1 MTDTLRDAY
10 AHCLR
15 MARSHYENFPVAS
28 RFLPKRLR
36 EPIAVI
42 YAFARTADDY
52 ADEGDLA
59 PATRIAKLDAYG
71 AQLDLAAAGNEV
83 DDPVFIALADVIRR
97 HGLPKSLFQDLLTAF
112 RMDVTKKR
120 YANYEEVLYYCRH
133 SADPVGRLLL
143 HLYHLATPVNLAHS
157 DAICSA
163 LQLINFWQDLSQDYQ
178 ENNRIYL
185 PQDEMAEYGAGED
198 HLRDGRTDDA
208 MRALMDMQ
216 IERTR
221 RLLLSGAPLGK
232 VLPGRMGF
240 ELRLTLHGG
249 LRVLNALEA
258 RRDDAFA
265 RPRLGMTDWLAML
278 SGALFWRIPS
288 RKA

>member
-42 YAFARTADDY
+42 YAFARTADDF
-52 ADEGDLA
+52 ADEGDLD
-59 PATRIAKLDAYG
+59 PATRIAKLNAYD
-71 AQLDLAAAGNEV
+71 AQLDAIAAGDKV
-83 DDPVFIALADVIRR
+83 DDPVFVALADIIRR
-97 HGLPKSLFQDLLTAF
+97 HDLPMDLFHDLLTAF

-120 YANYEEVLYYCRH
+120 HANYAEVLYYCRH
-133 SADPVGRLLL
+133 SANPVGRLLL
-143 HLYHLATPVNLAHS
+143 YLYNLATPVNLAHS

-163 LQLINFWQDLSQDYQ
+163 LQLINFWQDLSQDYR

-185 PQDEMAEYGAGED
+185 PQEEMVNYGVSED
-198 HLRDGRTDDA
+198 HLRHGRTDAA
-208 MRALMDMQ
+208 MRALMDFQ

-265 RPRLGMTDWLAML
+265 RPRLGVTDWLAML
-278 SGALFWRIPS
+278 RGALFWRTPV
-288 RKA
+288 

>member
-28 RFLPKRLR
+28 RFLPERLR

-42 YAFARTADDY
+42 YAFARTADDF
-52 ADEGDLA
+52 ADEGDLD
-59 PATRIAKLDAYG
+59 PATRIAKLTAYD
-71 AQLDLAAAGNEV
+71 AQLDAIAAGDKV
-83 DDPVFIALADVIRR
+83 DDPVFVALADVIRR
-97 HGLPKSLFQDLLTAF
+97 HDLPMSLFHDLLTAF
-112 RMDVTKKR
+112 RMDVTQKR

-133 SADPVGRLLL
+133 SANPVGRLLL

-163 LQLINFWQDLSQDYQ
+163 LQLINFWQDLGQDYR

-185 PQDEMAEYGAGED
+185 PQDEMAKYGVSED
-198 HLRDGRTDDA
+198 HLRHGRTDAA
-208 MRALMDMQ
+208 MRALMDFQ

-232 VLPGRMGF
+232 ILPGRMGF

-258 RRDDAFA
+258 RRGDAFA
-265 RPRLGMTDWLAML
+265 RPRLGAADWLAML
-278 SGALFWRIPS
+278 RDALFRRTP
-288 RKA
+288 A

>member
-1 MTDTLRDAY
+1 
-10 AHCLR
+10 

-42 YAFARTADDY
+42 YAFARTADDF
-52 ADEGDLA
+52 ADEGDLD
-59 PATRIAKLDAYG
+59 PATRIAKLNAYD
-71 AQLDLAAAGNEV
+71 AQLDAIAAGDKV
-83 DDPVFIALADVIRR
+83 DDPVFVALADIIRR
-97 HGLPKSLFQDLLTAF
+97 HDLPMDLFHDLLTAF

-120 YANYEEVLYYCRH
+120 HANYAEVLYYCRH
-133 SADPVGRLLL
+133 SANPVGRLLL
-143 HLYHLATPVNLAHS
+143 YLYNLATPVNLAHS

-163 LQLINFWQDLSQDYQ
+163 LQLINFWQDLSQDYR

-185 PQDEMAEYGAGED
+185 PQEEMVNYGVSED
-198 HLRDGRTDDA
+198 HLRHGRTDAA
-208 MRALMDMQ
+208 MRALMDFQ

-265 RPRLGMTDWLAML
+265 RPRLGVTDWLAML
-278 SGALFWRIPS
+278 RGALFWRTPV
-288 RKA
+288 